1 MPHILHIET
10 ATELCS
16 VALSH
21 TNGKL
26 AGVEE
31 DNSGFAHAEKL
42 TVLIDTLL
50 KKAGIE
56 FNQLNAVS
64 VSYGPGSY
72 TGLRIGMSAAKGF
85 CYALNIPLI
94 TISTLKAMAAGALH
108 LRDVENLF
116 LQPGVFLCPMIDA
129 RRMEVYAAFFD
140 KELNEV
146 CPPSADIIDE
156 NSYSDFLNKNKLLF
170 FGNGAAKCKPVL
182 APKANTYFFDEFQL
196 SAQNM
201 VKLAHAAFKEKQFA
215 DLAYCEPFYLK
226 DFQAGKKQSKTFS
239 I

>member
-1 MPHILHIET
+1 MPRILHIET
-10 ATELCS
+10 ATEVCS

-21 TNGKL
+21 ANGKL
-26 AGVEE
+26 LGVEE
-31 DNSGFAHAEKL
+31 DNTGFAHAEKL
-42 TVLIDTLL
+42 TLLTDTLM
-50 KKAGIE
+50 KKAGVE
-56 FNQLNAVS
+56 FKHLDAVS
-64 VSYGPGSY
+64 VSCGPGSY

-116 LQPGVFLCPMIDA
+116 LQPAVLLCPMIDA

-146 CPPSADIIDE
+146 RPPSADVIDE
-156 NSYSDFLNKNKLLF
+156 ASYTDILKTHKLLF
-170 FGNGAAKCKPVL
+170 FGNGTAKCKLTL
-182 APKANTYFFDEFQL
+182 APKANTYFFDEFRL

-201 VKLAHAAFKEKQFA
+201 IAPAHAAYKEKQFA
-215 DLAYCEPFYLK
+215 NLAYCEPFYLK
-226 DFQAGKKQSKTFS
+226 EFQAGKAKV
-239 I
+239 

>member
-1 MPHILHIET
+1 MPRILHIET
-10 ATELCS
+10 ATEVCS

-21 TNGKL
+21 INGKL
-26 AGVEE
+26 IGVEE

-42 TVLIDTLL
+42 TVLIDKLL
-50 KKAGIE
+50 KKAGVE
-56 FNQLNAVS
+56 FNQLNAVA

-94 TISTLKAMAAGALH
+94 TISTLKAMAAGAEH
-108 LRDVENLF
+108 LSDVENLF
-116 LQPGVFLCPMIDA
+116 LQPDVLLCPMIDA
-129 RRMEVYAAFFD
+129 RRMEVYAAFYD

-146 CPPSADIIDE
+146 RAPSSDIIDAD
-156 NSYSDFLNKNKLLF
+156 SYGEYLKKNKILF

-182 APKANTYFFDEFQL
+182 SPKANTYFFDEFQL

-201 VKLAHAAFKEKQFA
+201 IALAYSAFKEKNFA
-215 DLAYCEPFYLK
+215 NLAYCEPLYLK
-226 DFQAGKKQSKTFS
+226 EFQTGIKV
-239 I
+239 